1 MAMTMTTTKQMT
13 MTIATATATTMTMT
27 TPTTTMTME
36 TMPINLVH
44 TKTFILRMPSH
55 VGIIPIGCNRC
66 RRFVQNCFRLGGGVG
81 LVAAA
86 AAFFFRRKYQWLDC
100 GAWGNRDSNH

>member
-1 MAMTMTTTKQMT
+1 MAMTMATTNHMT

-55 VGIIPIGCNRC
+55 V
-66 RRFVQNCFRLGGGVG
+66 
-81 LVAAA
+81 
-86 AAFFFRRKYQWLDC
+86 
-100 GAWGNRDSNH
+100 